1 MLDFSFKKF
10 FAFQQLVAESE
21 EQGGP
26 KSKLSYLEDLI
37 IEKGKRGA
45 LLFAEQIK
53 QLVAQFKGLD
63 TDQMIN
69 AKIDGSPGILFGSDP
84 REQFNGQFFVGI
96 NRSISNSKNPKAVH
110 NEAEIDEMIA
120 NESLRIVLKD
130 LLNSLKE
137 VFGNSDKIYQG
148 DVLFSN
154 PSQKTRETIKG
165 ETYLTFTP
173 NLLTYAV
180 PVDSK
185 SELFNRINNAR
196 VGVIIHD
203 KCLGKTDASDQQIIL
218 QSLDK
223 DYSEIIQRSK
233 QTGSVFLESSRYN
246 NVVFDVKNKDFDVIN
261 SNVEKVTLLASK
273 LSDNFDQDWISNPLL
288 KKFHV
293 YIAHQVKRDDGG
305 IFEMSKQKTSPNFDD
320 MIEGFQNTTIQEY
333 KSAAKRESVGIW
345 FSDNKKNISTLL
357 EMFYYVRQISDV
369 VLDILYKLESKIGK
383 SFVKLPDGSYQ
394 LSRGEGFVLFHGD
407 NHAKLVDRLDFTRSA
422 KLYSKYN
429 TPEQ

>member
-1 MLDFSFKKF
+1 MLDFSFRKF
-10 FAFQQLVAESE
+10 FEFRNLVVESE

-37 IEKGKRGA
+37 IEHGKRGA
-45 LLFAEQIK
+45 VLFADQIK
-53 QLVAQFKGLD
+53 QLVARFKGLD

-84 REQFNGQFFVGI
+84 REQFRGQFFVGI
-96 NRSISNSKNPKAVH
+96 NRSITNSKSPKAVH
-110 NEAEIDEMIA
+110 NEAEIEEIIT
-120 NESLRIVLKD
+120 NENLKVVLKD
-130 LLNSLKE
+130 LLNGLRD
-137 VFGNSDKIYQG
+137 VFGSSDKIYQG

-154 PSQKTRETIKG
+154 PAQKTRETIQG
-165 ETYLTFTP
+165 QQYLTFTP

-185 SELFNRINNAR
+185 SELFNRINNAS
-196 VGVIIHD
+196 VGVILHD
-203 KCLGKTDASDQQIIL
+203 KSLGKTDPSNQQILL

-233 QTGSVFLESSRYN
+233 QTGRVFIETSRYN
-246 NVVFDVKNKDFDVIN
+246 NVVFDVKNKDFAEISMHVDQVL
-261 SNVEKVTLLASK
+261 ELASK
-273 LSDNFDQDWISNPLL
+273 LSDNFDQDWTSNPLL

-293 YIAHQVKRDDGG
+293 YVAHQVKRDDGG
-305 IFEMSKQKTSPNFDD
+305 IFELSKQKTMPNFDE
-320 MIEGFQNTTIQEY
+320 MIDEFERATVQEY
-333 KSAAKRESVGIW
+333 KSAAKRESVSTW
-345 FSDNKKNISTLL
+345 FSDNKKNVSTLL
-357 EMFYYVRQISDV
+357 EMFYHVRQISDT

-394 LSRGEGFVLFHGD
+394 LSRGEGFVLFHGN
-407 NHAKLVDRLDFTRSA
+407 NHAKLVDRLDFTRSS

-429 TPEQ
+429 NPDQ